1 MRKSIVFILLPIL
14 MFIHSSV
21 AAENPFIQDATIEK
35 TIKSVRGV
43 SSISEALVERGVKQA
58 AALWRS
64 EDGSQQDFQQFCR
77 QYFCKDLNEKTILF
91 NRICDNF
98 EVIYGHNNRISIE
111 LMRPEQLAGYPS
123 TSVDQLF
130 SAYSGMAHFQEDM
143 YASKL
148 AFVIIINFPH
158 FTLKEK
164 QHNGHRWSDLEWGF
178 VRLGD
183 VFTSR
188 VPASAEQR
196 IANVSTAA
204 NSYIDKYNI
213 NMQQVGSYHNQFFW
227 NYSLPLTSHW
237 GLRDELKA
245 AYADRTFGA
254 DKQEVLYD
262 VMKRI
267 IKDEVPVEVIKQ
279 DITYKWYPSTNQIML
294 NGIQILS
301 DARNPKS
308 RYQYLLDFFK
318 AERAADEYY
327 TNNFIQRKFEE
338 EYEISVDDA
347 VTLFT
352 TLLTSP
358 VVEEVADLISK
369 RLGRR
374 LQPFDIW
381 YDGFKN
387 RGSVDQG
394 TLDRM
399 VKAKYPNKEAFENDL
414 PNILTKLGFTAEKAK
429 FICDHVAVDA
439 SLGAGH
445 AIEAKMRDDKST
457 LRTRIGSGGM
467 DYKGYNI
474 GVHEF
479 GHNVEQTISLH
490 DVANYFL
497 AGVPNTAFTEALAFT
512 FQGKDLELLGIPPDS
527 NENTDNLKTLDLF
540 WNCYEIMGVSLVD
553 IQVWQWMYEHPNADA
568 YELKDAVIGIAKQV
582 WNQYYAPIFKVKD
595 EPILAIYS
603 HAIIDPLYLSAYPIG
618 HIIDFQLENFLK
630 GKNMGEEVTRI
641 YKLGRL
647 EPNLWM
653 QRAVGEK
660 VSVQT
665 LIHHTEKAAREL
677 SGLPKNPNKSQN
689 KSKTSSKKKS
699 KK

>member
-1 MRKSIVFILLPIL
+1 MRQSIVFILLPLL
-14 MFIHSSV
+14 MLFHSSV
-21 AAENPFIQDATIEK
+21 VAENQTIQSSTIEK
-35 TIKSVRGV
+35 TIKSVRSV
-43 SSISEALVERGVKQA
+43 TSLPEALVERGVKQA
-58 AALWRS
+58 AALWRN
-64 EDGSQQDFQQFCR
+64 EDGSQQEFEQFCKK
-77 QYFCKDLNEKTILF
+77 YFCKDMNEKVLLF

-98 EVIYGHNNRISIE
+98 EVILGHNNRISIE
-111 LMRPEQLAGYPS
+111 LMRPEQLAGYTS

-143 YASKL
+143 FANKL
-148 AFVIIINFPH
+148 AFVVILNFPH

-164 QHNGHRWSDLEWGF
+164 QHNGHRWTDQEWGF

-188 VPASAEQR
+188 VPASVQQR

-204 NSYIDKYNI
+204 NSYIDKFNI

-227 NYSLPLTSHW
+227 HYSLPLITHW

-245 AYADRTFGA
+245 AYADRTYGA

-262 VMKRI
+262 VMLRI
-267 IKDEVPVEVIKQ
+267 IKDEVPAEVRKQ
-279 DITYKWYPSTNQIML
+279 DLTYKWYPSTNQIML

-301 DARNPKS
+301 DARAPKS

-318 AERAADEYY
+318 AEKAADEYY
-327 TNNFIQRKFEE
+327 SNNFIQRKFED
-338 EYEISVDDA
+338 EYEISVEDA
-347 VTLFT
+347 EALFT
-352 TLLTSP
+352 TLLSSP
-358 VVEEVADLISK
+358 VVEDVANLISK
-369 RLGRR
+369 RLNRK

-387 RGSVDQG
+387 RGSVDQSQ
-394 TLDRM
+394 LDIL
-399 VKAKYPNKEAFENDL
+399 VKEKYPNKAAFENDL

-429 FICDHVAVDA
+429 FICDHVSVDA

-445 AIEAKMRDDKST
+445 ALESKMRDDKSM
-457 LRTRIGSGGM
+457 LRTRFGSDGM

-474 GVHEF
+474 GIHEF

-512 FQGKDLELLGIPPDS
+512 FQGKDLELLGLKTED
-527 NENTDNLKTLDLF
+527 ENADNLKTLDLF

-553 IQVWQWMYEHPNADA
+553 IRVWKWMYEHPNADA
-568 YELKDAVIGIAKQV
+568 FELKDAVISIAKEV
-582 WNQYYAPIFKVKD
+582 WNLYYAPVFKAKD

-603 HAIIDPLYLSAYPIG
+603 HSIIDPLYLSAYPIG
-618 HIIDFQLENFLK
+618 HIIDFQLENYLK

-653 QRAVGEK
+653 QRAIGEK
-660 VSVQT
+660 VSVQA
-665 LIHHTEKAAREL
+665 LIQHTDKAVKEL
-677 SGLPKNPNKSQN
+677 TGQSKGKSQP
-689 KSKTSSKKKS
+689 KSQPKKKS
-699 KK
+699 TKK

>member
-1 MRKSIVFILLPIL
+1 MRQSIVFILLPLL
-14 MFIHSSV
+14 MLFHSSV
-21 AAENPFIQDATIEK
+21 VAENQTIQSSTIEK
-35 TIKSVRGV
+35 TIKSVRSV
-43 SSISEALVERGVKQA
+43 TSLPEALVERGVKQA
-58 AALWRS
+58 AALWRN
-64 EDGSQQDFQQFCR
+64 EDGSQQEFEQFCKK
-77 QYFCKDLNEKTILF
+77 YFCKDMNEKVLLF

-98 EVIYGHNNRISIE
+98 EVILGHNNRISIE
-111 LMRPEQLAGYPS
+111 LMRPEQLAGYTS
-123 TSVDQLF
+123 TSVDQFF

-143 YASKL
+143 FANKL
-148 AFVIIINFPH
+148 AFVVILNFPH

-164 QHNGHRWSDLEWGF
+164 QHNGHRWTDQEWGF

-188 VPASAEQR
+188 VPASVQQR

-204 NSYIDKYNI
+204 NSYIDKFNI

-227 NYSLPLTSHW
+227 HYSLPLITHW

-245 AYADRTFGA
+245 AYADRTYGA

-262 VMKRI
+262 VMLRI
-267 IKDEVPVEVIKQ
+267 IKDEVPAEVRKQ
-279 DITYKWYPSTNQIML
+279 DLTYKWYPSTNQIML

-301 DARNPKS
+301 DARAPKS

-318 AERAADEYY
+318 AEKAADEYY
-327 TNNFIQRKFEE
+327 SNNFIQRKFED
-338 EYEISVDDA
+338 EYEISVEDA
-347 VTLFT
+347 EALFT
-352 TLLTSP
+352 TLLSSP
-358 VVEEVADLISK
+358 VVEEVANLISK
-369 RLGRR
+369 RLNRK

-387 RGSVDQG
+387 RGSVDQSQ
-394 TLDRM
+394 LDIL
-399 VKAKYPNKEAFENDL
+399 VKEKYPNKAAFESDL
-414 PNILTKLGFTAEKAK
+414 PNVLTKLGFTAEKAK
-429 FICDHVAVDA
+429 FICDHVSVDA

-445 AIEAKMRDDKST
+445 ALESKMRDDKSM
-457 LRTRIGSGGM
+457 LRTRFGSDGM

-474 GVHEF
+474 GIHEF

-490 DVANYFL
+490 DVPNYFL

-512 FQGKDLELLGIPPDS
+512 FQGKDLELLGLKTED
-527 NENTDNLKTLDLF
+527 ENADNLKTLDLF

-553 IQVWQWMYEHPNADA
+553 IRVWKWMYEHPNADA
-568 YELKDAVIGIAKQV
+568 FELKDAVISIAKEV
-582 WNQYYAPIFKVKD
+582 WNLYYAPVFKAKD

-603 HAIIDPLYLSAYPIG
+603 HSIIDPLYLSAYPIG
-618 HIIDFQLENFLK
+618 HIIDFQLENYLK

-653 QRAVGEK
+653 QRAIGEK
-660 VSVQT
+660 VSVQA
-665 LIHHTEKAAREL
+665 LIQHTDKAVKEL
-677 SGLPKNPNKSQN
+677 TGQSKGKSQP
-689 KSKTSSKKKS
+689 KSQPKKKS
-699 KK
+699 TKK

>member
-1 MRKSIVFILLPIL
+1 MRQSIVFILLPLL
-14 MFIHSSV
+14 MLFHSSV
-21 AAENPFIQDATIEK
+21 VAENQTIQSSTIEK
-35 TIKSVRGV
+35 TIKSVRSV
-43 SSISEALVERGVKQA
+43 TSLPEALVERGVKQA
-58 AALWRS
+58 AALWRN
-64 EDGSQQDFQQFCR
+64 EDGSQQEFEQFCKK
-77 QYFCKDLNEKTILF
+77 YFCKDMNEKVLLF

-98 EVIYGHNNRISIE
+98 EVILGHNNRISIE
-111 LMRPEQLAGYPS
+111 LMRPEQLAGYTS

-143 YASKL
+143 FANKL
-148 AFVIIINFPH
+148 AFVVILNFPH

-164 QHNGHRWSDLEWGF
+164 QHNGHRWTDQEWGF

-188 VPASAEQR
+188 VPASVQQR

-204 NSYIDKYNI
+204 NSYIDKFNI

-227 NYSLPLTSHW
+227 HYSLPLITHW

-245 AYADRTFGA
+245 AYADRNYGT

-262 VMKRI
+262 VMLRI
-267 IKDEVPVEVIKQ
+267 IKDEVPAEVRKQ
-279 DITYKWYPSTNQIML
+279 DLTYKWYPSTNQIML

-301 DARNPKS
+301 DARAPKS

-318 AERAADEYY
+318 AEKAADEYY
-327 TNNFIQRKFEE
+327 SNNFIQRKFED
-338 EYEISVDDA
+338 EYEISVEDA
-347 VTLFT
+347 EALFT
-352 TLLTSP
+352 TLLSSP
-358 VVEEVADLISK
+358 VVEEVANLISK
-369 RLGRR
+369 RLNRK

-387 RGSVDQG
+387 RGSVDQSQ
-394 TLDRM
+394 LDIL
-399 VKAKYPNKEAFENDL
+399 VKEKYPNKAAFENDL

-429 FICDHVAVDA
+429 FICDHVSVDA

-445 AIEAKMRDDKST
+445 ALESKMRDDKSM
-457 LRTRIGSGGM
+457 LRTRFGSDGM

-474 GVHEF
+474 GIHEF

-490 DVANYFL
+490 DVPNYFL

-512 FQGKDLELLGIPPDS
+512 FQGKDLELLGLKTED
-527 NENTDNLKTLDLF
+527 ENADNFKTLDLF

-553 IQVWQWMYEHPNADA
+553 IRVWKWMYEHPNADA
-568 YELKDAVIGIAKQV
+568 FELKDAVISIAKEV
-582 WNQYYAPIFKVKD
+582 WNQYYAPVFKAKD

-603 HAIIDPLYLSAYPIG
+603 HTIIDPLYLSAYPIG
-618 HIIDFQLENFLK
+618 HIIDFQLENYLK

-653 QRAVGEK
+653 QRAIGEK
-660 VSVQT
+660 VSVQA
-665 LIHHTEKAAREL
+665 LIQHTDKAVKEL
-677 SGLPKNPNKSQN
+677 TGQPKGKSQP
-689 KSKTSSKKKS
+689 KSQPKKKS
-699 KK
+699 TKK

>member
-1 MRKSIVFILLPIL
+1 MRQSIVFILLPLL
-14 MFIHSSV
+14 MLFHSSV
-21 AAENPFIQDATIEK
+21 VAENQTIQSSTIEK
-35 TIKSVRGV
+35 TIKAVRSVT
-43 SSISEALVERGVKQA
+43 SLPEALVERGVKQA
-58 AALWRS
+58 AALWRN
-64 EDGSQQDFQQFCR
+64 EDGSQQEFEQFCKK
-77 QYFCKDLNEKTILF
+77 YFCKDMNEKVLLF

-98 EVIYGHNNRISIE
+98 EVILGHNNRISIE
-111 LMRPEQLAGYPS
+111 LMRPEQLAGYTS

-143 YASKL
+143 FANKL
-148 AFVIIINFPH
+148 AFVVILNFPH

-164 QHNGHRWSDLEWGF
+164 QHNGHRWTDQEWGF

-188 VPASAEQR
+188 VPASVQQR

-204 NSYIDKYNI
+204 NSYIDKFNI

-227 NYSLPLTSHW
+227 HYSLPLITHW

-245 AYADRTFGA
+245 AYADRNYGT

-262 VMKRI
+262 VMLRI
-267 IKDEVPVEVIKQ
+267 IKDEVPAEVRKQ
-279 DITYKWYPSTNQIML
+279 DLTYKWYPSTNQIML

-301 DARNPKS
+301 DARAPKS

-318 AERAADEYY
+318 AEKAADEYY
-327 TNNFIQRKFEE
+327 SNNFIQRKFED
-338 EYEISVDDA
+338 EYEISVEDA
-347 VTLFT
+347 EALFT
-352 TLLTSP
+352 TLLSSP
-358 VVEEVADLISK
+358 VVEQVANLISK
-369 RLGRR
+369 RLNRK

-387 RGSVDQG
+387 RGSVDQSQ
-394 TLDRM
+394 LDIL
-399 VKAKYPNKEAFENDL
+399 VKEKYPNKAAFENDL

-429 FICDHVAVDA
+429 FICDHVSVDA
-439 SLGAGH
+439 SLGAGL
-445 AIEAKMRDDKST
+445 ESKMRDDKSM
-457 LRTRIGSGGM
+457 LRTRFGSDGM

-474 GVHEF
+474 GIHEF

-490 DVANYFL
+490 DVPNYFL

-512 FQGKDLELLGIPPDS
+512 FQGKDLELLGLKTED
-527 NENTDNLKTLDLF
+527 ENADNLKTLDLF

-553 IQVWQWMYEHPNADA
+553 IRVWKWMYEHPNADA
-568 YELKDAVIGIAKQV
+568 FELKDAVISIAKEV
-582 WNQYYAPIFKVKD
+582 WNQYYAPVFKAKD

-603 HAIIDPLYLSAYPIG
+603 HTIIDPLYLSAYPIG
-618 HIIDFQLENFLK
+618 HIIDFQLENYLK

-653 QRAVGEK
+653 QRAIGEK
-660 VSVQT
+660 VSVQA
-665 LIHHTEKAAREL
+665 LIQHTDKAVKEL
-677 SGLPKNPNKSQN
+677 TGQSKGKSQP
-689 KSKTSSKKKS
+689 KSQPKKKS
-699 KK
+699 TKK

>member
-1 MRKSIVFILLPIL
+1 MRKPVIFILLPLL
-14 MFIHSSV
+14 MFIHTSV
-21 AAENPFIQDATIEK
+21 IAENQTIQASIIES

-43 SSISEALVERGVKQA
+43 TSISEALVERGVRQT

-64 EDGSQQDFQQFCR
+64 EDGTQQEFQQFCK
-77 QYFCKDLNEKTILF
+77 QYFCKDLNEKTTLF

-148 AFVIIINFPH
+148 AFVIILNFPH

-183 VFTSR
+183 IFTSR
-188 VPASAEQR
+188 VPASVEQR
-196 IANVSTAA
+196 IANVSAAA

-213 NMQQVGSYHNQFFW
+213 DMQQVGSYRNQFYW
-227 NYSLPLTSHW
+227 HSSLPLITHW

-245 AYADRTFGA
+245 AYADPTYGT

-267 IKDEVPVEVIKQ
+267 IKDEVPTEVIKQ
-279 DITYKWYPSTNQIML
+279 DLTYKWYPSTNQIML

-301 DARNPKS
+301 DSRSGKS

-318 AERAADEYY
+318 AEKAADEYCS
-327 TNNFIQRKFEE
+327 NNFIQRKFEE

-347 VTLFT
+347 EALFT
-352 TLLTSP
+352 SLLTSP
-358 VVEEVADLISK
+358 AVEDVAGLISK
-369 RLGRR
+369 RLGRK

-381 YDGFKN
+381 YDGFKE

-399 VKAKYPNKEAFENDL
+399 VKEKYPSKEAFENDL
-414 PNILTKLGFTAEKAK
+414 PNILAKLGFTSEKAR

-445 AIEAKMRDDKST
+445 AIEAKMRDDKSV
-457 LRTRIGSGGM
+457 LRTRIGSDGV

-512 FQGKDLELLGIPPDS
+512 FQGKDLELLGVTTAD
-527 NENTDNLKTLDLF
+527 ENSDNLKTLDLF

-553 IQVWQWMYEHPNADA
+553 IRVWQWLYAHPNVDA
-568 YELKDAVIGIAKQV
+568 YQLKDAVIDIAKQV
-582 WNQYYAPIFKVKD
+582 WNQYYAPVFKVKD

-618 HIIDFQLENFLK
+618 HIIDFQLENYLK

-641 YKLGRL
+641 YRQGRL

-653 QRAVGEK
+653 ERAVGEK
-660 VSVQT
+660 VSVHA
-665 LIHHTEKAAREL
+665 LIHQAEKAAKEL
-677 SGLPKNPNKSQN
+677 SGLSKNKNKIQ
-689 KSKTSSKKKS
+689 TSSKKKS

>member
-1 MRKSIVFILLPIL
+1 MRQSIVFILLPLL
-14 MFIHSSV
+14 MLFHSSV
-21 AAENPFIQDATIEK
+21 VAENQTIQSSTIEK
-35 TIKSVRGV
+35 TIKSVRSV
-43 SSISEALVERGVKQA
+43 TSLPEALVERGVKQA
-58 AALWRS
+58 AALWRN
-64 EDGSQQDFQQFCR
+64 EDGSQQEFEQFCKK
-77 QYFCKDLNEKTILF
+77 YFCKDMNEKVLLF

-98 EVIYGHNNRISIE
+98 EVILGHNNRISIE
-111 LMRPEQLAGYPS
+111 LMRPEQLAGYTS

-143 YASKL
+143 FANKL
-148 AFVIIINFPH
+148 AFVVILNFPH

-164 QHNGHRWSDLEWGF
+164 QHNGHRWTDQEWGF

-188 VPASAEQR
+188 VPASVQQR

-204 NSYIDKYNI
+204 NSYIDKFNI

-227 NYSLPLTSHW
+227 HYSLPLITHW

-245 AYADRTFGA
+245 AYADRNYGT

-262 VMKRI
+262 VMLRI
-267 IKDEVPVEVIKQ
+267 IKDEVPAEVRKQ
-279 DITYKWYPSTNQIML
+279 DLTYKWYPSTNQIML

-301 DARNPKS
+301 DARAPKS

-318 AERAADEYY
+318 AEKAADEYY
-327 TNNFIQRKFEE
+327 SNNFIQRKFED
-338 EYEISVDDA
+338 EYEISVEDA
-347 VTLFT
+347 EALFT
-352 TLLTSP
+352 TLLSSP
-358 VVEEVADLISK
+358 VVEQVANLISK
-369 RLGRR
+369 RLNRK

-387 RGSVDQG
+387 RGSVDQSQ
-394 TLDRM
+394 LDIL
-399 VKAKYPNKEAFENDL
+399 VKEKYPNKAAFENDL

-429 FICDHVAVDA
+429 FICDHVSVDA

-445 AIEAKMRDDKST
+445 ALESKMRDDKSM
-457 LRTRIGSGGM
+457 LRTRFGSDGM

-474 GVHEF
+474 GIHEF

-490 DVANYFL
+490 DVPNYFL

-512 FQGKDLELLGIPPDS
+512 FQGKDLELLGLKTED
-527 NENTDNLKTLDLF
+527 ENADLKTLDLF

-553 IQVWQWMYEHPNADA
+553 IRVWKWMYEHPNADA
-568 YELKDAVIGIAKQV
+568 FELKDAVISIAKEV
-582 WNQYYAPIFKVKD
+582 WNQYYAPVFKAKD

-603 HAIIDPLYLSAYPIG
+603 HTIIDPLYLSAYPIG
-618 HIIDFQLENFLK
+618 HIIDFQLENYLK

-653 QRAVGEK
+653 QRAIGEK
-660 VSVQT
+660 VSVQA
-665 LIHHTEKAAREL
+665 LIQHTDKAVKEL
-677 SGLPKNPNKSQN
+677 NGQPKGKSQP
-689 KSKTSSKKKS
+689 KSQPKKKS
-699 KK
+699 TKK

>member
-1 MRKSIVFILLPIL
+1 M
-14 MFIHSSV
+14 
-21 AAENPFIQDATIEK
+21 
-35 TIKSVRGV
+35 
-43 SSISEALVERGVKQA
+43 
-58 AALWRS
+58 
-64 EDGSQQDFQQFCR
+64 
-77 QYFCKDLNEKTILF
+77 
-91 NRICDNF
+91 
-98 EVIYGHNNRISIE
+98 
-111 LMRPEQLAGYPS
+111 
-123 TSVDQLF
+123 
-130 SAYSGMAHFQEDM
+130 
-143 YASKL
+143 
-148 AFVIIINFPH
+148 
-158 FTLKEK
+158 
-164 QHNGHRWSDLEWGF
+164 
-178 VRLGD
+178 
-183 VFTSR
+183 
-188 VPASAEQR
+188 
-196 IANVSTAA
+196 
-204 NSYIDKYNI
+204 
-213 NMQQVGSYHNQFFW
+213 
-227 NYSLPLTSHW
+227 
-237 GLRDELKA
+237 
-245 AYADRTFGA
+245 
-254 DKQEVLYD
+254 
-262 VMKRI
+262 
-267 IKDEVPVEVIKQ
+267 
-279 DITYKWYPSTNQIML
+279 
-294 NGIQILS
+294 
-301 DARNPKS
+301 
-308 RYQYLLDFFK
+308 
-318 AERAADEYY
+318 
-327 TNNFIQRKFEE
+327 
-338 EYEISVDDA
+338 
-347 VTLFT
+347 
-352 TLLTSP
+352 
-358 VVEEVADLISK
+358 
-369 RLGRR
+369 
-374 LQPFDIW
+374 
-381 YDGFKN
+381 
-387 RGSVDQG
+387 
-394 TLDRM
+394 
-399 VKAKYPNKEAFENDL
+399 
-414 PNILTKLGFTAEKAK
+414 
-429 FICDHVAVDA
+429 DA

-457 LRTRIGSGGM
+457 LRTRIGSDGM

>member
-1 MRKSIVFILLPIL
+1 MRQSIVFILLPLL
-14 MFIHSSV
+14 MLFHSSV
-21 AAENPFIQDATIEK
+21 VAENQTIQSSTIEK
-35 TIKSVRGV
+35 TIKAVRSVT
-43 SSISEALVERGVKQA
+43 SLPEALVERGVKQA
-58 AALWRS
+58 AALWRN
-64 EDGSQQDFQQFCR
+64 EDGSQQEFEQFCKK
-77 QYFCKDLNEKTILF
+77 YFCKDMNEKVLLF

-98 EVIYGHNNRISIE
+98 EVILGHNNRISIE
-111 LMRPEQLAGYPS
+111 LMRPEQLAGYTS

-143 YASKL
+143 FANKL
-148 AFVIIINFPH
+148 AFVVILNFPH

-164 QHNGHRWSDLEWGF
+164 QHNGHRWTDQEWGF

-188 VPASAEQR
+188 VPASVQQR

-204 NSYIDKYNI
+204 NSYIDKFNI

-227 NYSLPLTSHW
+227 HYSLPLITHW

-245 AYADRTFGA
+245 AYADRNYGT

-262 VMKRI
+262 VMLRI
-267 IKDEVPVEVIKQ
+267 IKDEVPAEVRKQ
-279 DITYKWYPSTNQIML
+279 DLTYKWYPSTNQIML

-301 DARNPKS
+301 DARAPKS

-318 AERAADEYY
+318 AEKAADEYY
-327 TNNFIQRKFEE
+327 SNNFIQRKFED
-338 EYEISVDDA
+338 EYEISVEDA
-347 VTLFT
+347 EALFT
-352 TLLTSP
+352 TLLSSP
-358 VVEEVADLISK
+358 VVEQVANLISK
-369 RLGRR
+369 RLNRK

-387 RGSVDQG
+387 RGSVDQSQ
-394 TLDRM
+394 LDIL
-399 VKAKYPNKEAFENDL
+399 VKEKYPNKAAFENDL

-429 FICDHVAVDA
+429 FICDHVSVDA

-445 AIEAKMRDDKST
+445 ALESKMRDDKSM
-457 LRTRIGSGGM
+457 LRTRFGSDGM

-474 GVHEF
+474 GIHEF

-490 DVANYFL
+490 DVPNYFL

-512 FQGKDLELLGIPPDS
+512 FQGKDLELLGLKTED
-527 NENTDNLKTLDLF
+527 ENADNLKTLDLF

-553 IQVWQWMYEHPNADA
+553 IRVWKWMYEHPNADA
-568 YELKDAVIGIAKQV
+568 FELKDAVISIAKEV
-582 WNQYYAPIFKVKD
+582 WNQYYAPVFKAKD

-603 HAIIDPLYLSAYPIG
+603 HTIIDPLYLSAYPIG
-618 HIIDFQLENFLK
+618 HIIDFQLENYLK

-653 QRAVGEK
+653 QRAIGEK
-660 VSVQT
+660 VSVQA
-665 LIHHTEKAAREL
+665 LIQHTDKAVKEL
-677 SGLPKNPNKSQN
+677 NGQPKGKSQP
-689 KSKTSSKKKS
+689 KSQPKKKS
-699 KK
+699 TKK